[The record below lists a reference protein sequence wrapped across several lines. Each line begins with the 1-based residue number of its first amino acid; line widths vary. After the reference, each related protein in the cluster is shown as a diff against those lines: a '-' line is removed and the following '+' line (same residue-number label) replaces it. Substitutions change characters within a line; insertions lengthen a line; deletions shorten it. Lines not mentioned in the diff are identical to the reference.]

1 MATQF
6 MTGTPKE
13 ELEKLMQ
20 VVPGFRARK
29 NGVVVSRLQSGKKCE
44 KVCQRNIPLSK
55 LIALFASE
63 VDEEPLTARMMLMA
77 GKEPVFF

>member
-29 NGVVVSRLQSGKKCE
+29 NGVVVSRLQSGKK
-44 KVCQRNIPLSK
+44 
-55 LIALFASE
+55 
-63 VDEEPLTARMMLMA
+63 
-77 GKEPVFF
+77 